1 MTMFGS
7 QWLANAG
14 ASYEID
20 QSIRFNDDDSAYL
33 ENANYSSSP
42 TSGTDCTFSFW
53 VKRCRLGATQICIYG
68 GDASGSTYE
77 GIRFDSDDQFR
88 VFQASS
94 AYDIIST
101 QVFRDVSAWSHFV
114 VAFDTDSG
122 VAADRIKI
130 YHNGSRITDFSLQ
143 TNPSSG
149 YVTNFNTG
157 GSGEA
162 IQIGREGG
170 NSQFLDGYMAEI
182 VFIDGQ
188 ALTPASFGE
197 TNDDGVWIPK
207 NSSSLTFGTNGYYLK
222 GQDSS
227 ALGDDT
233 SGNGNDFTSSG
244 LAAADQMS
252 DSPTNNHCTLNPL
265 WVDGHTLSDGNL
277 VASAAADSAAIG
289 TMAFDPTDSAGF
301 YFEAKVTTAATYP
314 NVGIRTIE
322 SPSQVG
328 AVTSLSGNSTGRFSF
343 TGSNGQFSDAGSGSS
358 YGSAWAGTADKVIG
372 VLVKA
377 GALYFSI
384 DGTIQN
390 SGTAAKTGLTGLM
403 LPTVFYDAG
412 SGTTASWEM
421 RFDASDWS
429 TTPSGYKA
437 ITTDNLATPS
447 IKDGSE
453 YFHSQ
458 LYTGNGSSGLA
469 ITNDANA
476 GDFEPDLL
484 IIAPRSNG
492 DNKVWFDDV
501 RGTTKRIKSNSAD
514 PGDTDSTAQLTFE
527 SDGFDLDTTD
537 VNFNGSGRT
546 YVAWQWKKGATP
558 GFDIVEY
565 TGNATNRTISHSLGV
580 APEWIVIKDTSNTE
594 SWVVGHNS
602 IGFTKNLFLNLT
614 NAEASSS
621 TIWQDTAPTSSVFS
635 IGTSDGVNK
644 SSGAHIAYLWASV
657 DGFSKFG
664 SYTGNGN
671 ADGPFV
677 YTGFKP
683 ALVILKV
690 SSNSPTGWI
699 ILDNK
704 RDTFNSVNHVL
715 QPNNSETEVSGSDNW
730 DFNSNGFKVRTTWAA
745 ANGSGYTV
753 TYVAFAEHPFANP
766 DGAPATAR

>member
-114 VAFDTDSG
+114 VAFNTDDST
-122 VAADRIKI
+122 AADRIKI

-492 DNKVWFDDV
+492 DNKVWLDDV

-514 PGDTDSTAQLTFE
+514 PGDTDSPAQITFE